1 MSQFTEHSA
10 PPFVD
15 RRNLNSGGPPPE
27 GERRQFANNHGHL
40 SPAARELAEAID
52 RYKLWHRRRF
62 IDCEE
67 ILAIVLQLG
76 YRQADAGER
85 ETVAPGANAAG

>member
-1 MSQFTEHSA
+1 MSQTTDSIG

-15 RRNLNSGGPPPE
+15 RRSTLGGEAPRE
-27 GERRQFANNHGHL
+27 GERRQFANSHGDL
-40 SPAARELAEAID
+40 SPAARELAVAID

-67 ILAIVLQLG
+67 MLAIVLQLG
-76 YRQADAGER
+76 YQK
-85 ETVAPGANAAG
+85 AAGNESSLDASPRGND